1 MKSLF
6 KSIIVSILTFE
17 ANLLLRLA
25 KPKIIAV
32 TGSVGKTSTKDA
44 VYHAIKNTISARKS
58 EKSYNSDIGVP
69 LSILGLDNAWQNPI
83 LWIKNIGNGFLHALF
98 PFHYPKVLV
107 LEMGVDRPGDMK
119 RLTSWIKPDIVVL
132 TRLPDVPVHVE
143 YFSSPEQVAAEKL
156 ILVDA
161 LADDGV
167 LVYNN
172 DDEKV
177 RQAALNIRQKAIGYS
192 RYSQSDYTVSED
204 KIIYENGLPKGVR
217 FNISHNSG
225 EAEFSLTGAVGVS
238 NLYNFAAAA
247 AVAGQLDVE
256 LKDTAVEMSTFVP
269 PPGRLRLI
277 PGLKST
283 VIIDDTYNS
292 SPVALESALST
303 LKEISGFNRKIAVL
317 GDMLELGRYSTEAH
331 EKAGE
336 QATECSDVLITVGV
350 RARSMAAGALASG
363 MSEKNILQYDDAVR
377 AGKELQN
384 FIQPGDLILIKGSQG
399 LRMERIVLEIM
410 NEPEKADSL
419 LVRQSKAWQDIS

>member
-1 MKSLF
+1 MKSFF
-6 KSIIVSILTFE
+6 KSIVVSILTFE
-17 ANLLLRLA
+17 AHLLLRLA

-44 VYHAIKNTISARKS
+44 VYHAIKNTTSARKS

-83 LWIKNIGNGFLHALF
+83 LWIKNIGNGLLHALF

-143 YFSSPEQVAAEKL
+143 YFSSPEEVVAEKL

-161 LADDGV
+161 LATDGV

-177 RQAALNIRQKAIGYS
+177 RQAALNIRQKSIGYS
-192 RYSQSDYTVSED
+192 RYSPSDYTVSED
-204 KIIYENGLPKGVR
+204 KIVYENGQPKGVK
-217 FNISHNSG
+217 FNISHNSM
-225 EAEFSLTGAVGVS
+225 EAEFSLDGAVGVS
-238 NLYNFAAAA
+238 SLYNFAAAA
-247 AVAGQLDVE
+247 AVAGQLGE
-256 LKDTAVEMSTFVP
+256 EIENTAIEMKTFVP

-277 PGLKST
+277 QGIKDT

-292 SPVALESALST
+292 SPVAQESALST
-303 LKEISGFNRKIAVL
+303 LKEINGFNRKIAVL

-331 EKAGE
+331 EKVGQ
-336 QATECSDVLITVGV
+336 QAAECSDILITVGV
-350 RARSMAAGALASG
+350 RARNIAVGALASG

-410 NEPEKADSL
+410 SEPEKAEDL
-419 LVRQSKAWQDIS
+419 LVRQSKAWQEIS

>member
-1 MKSLF
+1 MKTIF
-6 KSIIVSILTFE
+6 KSAIVSILTFE

-44 VYHAIKNTISARKS
+44 VYHAIKNISSARKS
-58 EKSYNSDIGVP
+58 EKSYNSEIGVP

-83 LWIKNIGNGFLHALF
+83 LWIKNIGNGLMHALF

-143 YFSSPEQVAAEKL
+143 YFSSPLEVVAEKL
-156 ILVDA
+156 ILVEA
-161 LADDGV
+161 LATDGV
-167 LVYNN
+167 LIYNN

-177 RQAALNIRQKAIGYS
+177 RQAALDIRQKAVGYS
-192 RYSQSDYTVSED
+192 RYSMSDYTVSED
-204 KIIYENGLPKGVR
+204 KIIYEKGLPKGVK
-217 FNISHNSG
+217 FTISHNSE
-225 EAEFSLTGAVGVS
+225 EAEFSLNGAVGVS
-238 NLYNFAAAA
+238 SLYNFAAAA
-247 AVAGQLDVE
+247 AVAGE
-256 LKDTAVEMSTFVP
+256 LGAELQDTAAEMKNFVP

-277 PGLKST
+277 PGLKNT

-303 LKEISGFNRKIAVL
+303 LKEVSGFNRKIAVI

-331 EKAGE
+331 ERAGQ
-336 QATECSDVLITVGV
+336 QAAECSDVLITVGV
-350 RARSMAAGALASG
+350 RSRTVAASALASG
-363 MSEKNILQYDDAVR
+363 MSEKNILQYDDAVI

-410 NEPEKADSL
+410 NEPEKAPDL
-419 LVRQSKAWQDIS
+419 LVRQSKAWQEIS